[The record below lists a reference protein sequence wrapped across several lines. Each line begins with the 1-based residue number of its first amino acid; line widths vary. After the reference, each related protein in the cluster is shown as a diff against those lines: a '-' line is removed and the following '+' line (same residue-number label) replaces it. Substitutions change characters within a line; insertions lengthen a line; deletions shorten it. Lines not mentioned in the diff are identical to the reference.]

1 MKIPGGDRARIEP
14 EKVRDYLLSLEHPV
28 GRFKAAF
35 LSKLGFSRAEWP
47 VLAAR
52 LRDIAISG
60 DAVLGQVSHFGQKY
74 EVRGTLI
81 GPSGRSAY
89 FVTVWILLKNEDFP
103 RFVTAYPGDGQ

>member
-35 LSKLGFSRAEWP
+35 LSKLGFSREEWP
-47 VLAAR
+47 VLVAR
-52 LRDIAISG
+52 LRDIAISD
-60 DAVLGQVSHFGQKY
+60 DAVLGQASDFGQKY
-74 EVRGTLI
+74 EVHGTLI

-89 FVTVWILLKNEDFP
+89 FVTVWILLKNEDSP